1 MLSVWEINQVLL
13 QEKGDFFAVFPWFWS
28 YFFSRGYSIICCP
41 IVPLYQP
48 RIECSQGRH
57 LRGGRHVW
65 SSRWHDQGWI
75 SHQGLF
81 YRMCDLVLEN
91 EKFRWFQQTAWI
103 QATTRTRLFFERQ
116 GSWKK
121 NTRNEQIVLFT
132 WCFKYIWFIEI
143 LQYPQYPGC
152 SAGTC
157 GPQVTNLLRSWKRN
171 IKSNLTGPLRDLR
184 NINVVNWKAYN
195 GNVLDVGKWLH
206 RTKS

>member
-57 LRGGRHVW
+57 LCGGRHVW

-81 YRMCDLVLEN
+81 LEMCDLVFEN
-91 EKFRWFQQTAWI
+91 EILRWFQQTAWI

-116 GSWKK
+116 GSWLK
-121 NTRNEQIVLFT
+121 NTKDEQIVLFT
-132 WCFKYIWFIEI
+132 WCFKYIYLIQRDLTISRLFYRNLLSSGYKFIKKLQKKHEIKRDRTIEI
-143 LQYPQYPGC
+143 FKKHSC
-152 SAGTC
+152 C
-157 GPQVTNLLRSWKRN
+157 
-171 IKSNLTGPLRDLR
+171 
-184 NINVVNWKAYN
+184 
-195 GNVLDVGKWLH
+195 
-206 RTKS
+206 